1 MLRRTAALQSLADGF
16 GVGTI
21 DPLRYTDTLA
31 PTTGGVFHHARIVI
45 GLLAGPESSIS
56 ARMRLSSW
64 REALHRLGVS
74 NAVTV
79 FGDWSAASG
88 WHKTFELLHHHPR
101 ISAIVVAN
109 DQMALG
115 VLSALAQLNR
125 TGSSAISV
133 TGYDD
138 TADSLYFQ
146 PPLTTVAQNFDLLG
160 KRAVELL
167 AQQMATPQMRIRE
180 LLPTTLIVRQSTWA
194 YGAEPARDPLIA
206 QLKTLV
212 EKL

>member
-1 MLRRTAALQSLADGF
+1 M
-16 GVGTI
+16 
-21 DPLRYTDTLA
+21 
-31 PTTGGVFHHARIVI
+31 
-45 GLLAGPESSIS
+45 
-56 ARMRLSSW
+56 
-64 REALHRLGVS
+64 
-74 NAVTV
+74 
-79 FGDWSAASG
+79 
-88 WHKTFELLHHHPR
+88 
-101 ISAIVVAN
+101 
-109 DQMALG
+109 
-115 VLSALAQLNR
+115 LSALAQLNR